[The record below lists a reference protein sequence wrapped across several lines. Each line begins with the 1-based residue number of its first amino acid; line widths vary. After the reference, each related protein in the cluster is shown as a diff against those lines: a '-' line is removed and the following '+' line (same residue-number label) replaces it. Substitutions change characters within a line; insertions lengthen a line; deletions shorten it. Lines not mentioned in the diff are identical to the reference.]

1 MRIRSFVLVVA
12 AFTLHTL
19 AHAGT
24 ITVTSTS
31 ATAGAISCHNT
42 AAFFA
47 ACSDSNSFGSGSAVA
62 DVLSGHVGAAVGA
75 NSPGFVSAG
84 AGIFIAMNLQDFTD
98 ADVMEVDM
106 SLQGSFYNG
115 GAIASLF
122 VDDGNSITTYAIS
135 CGDGEVLLYNV
146 PCKPD
151 GGIERAFIPLANLD
165 TLFLTFQLQPG
176 ITNVPGFA
184 NYLNSFDSTIKVPD
198 GTAIVNGPGGTLF
211 QQQAVA
217 APEPASLLL
226 LGPGLMALLPW
237 WRTRRLR

>member
-12 AFTLHTL
+12 AFSLHTL

-24 ITVTSTS
+24 ITVTFTS
-31 ATAGAISCHNT
+31 ATAAAISCYDN

-47 ACSDSNSFGSGSAVA
+47 TCSDSNSVGSASAVA
-62 DVLSGHVGAAVGA
+62 DVLSGHVGAAV
-75 NSPGFVSAG
+75 SASSQGYVAGG
-84 AGIFIAMNLQDFTD
+84 AGLTIAMNLQDFTD
-98 ADVMEVDM
+98 ADVMEIDM

-122 VDDGNSITTYAIS
+122 VDDGNSITTYAIA
-135 CGDGEVLLYNV
+135 CGDGEVFLYNV

-165 TLFLTFQLQPG
+165 TLDLIFQLQPG

-184 NYLNSFDSTIKVPD
+184 NYLNSFDSTIKVPN
-198 GTAIVNGPGGTLF
+198 GTVIVNGPGGTLF
-211 QQQAVA
+211 QPQSVA
-217 APEPASLLL
+217 TPEPASLLL
-226 LGPGLMALLPW
+226 LDSGLMALLPW